1 MLPTRQDVPNP
12 LTSLR
17 HNPAS
22 LVQTVPVQVYV
33 DESERRDYL
42 LCAVLVRTDVGRV
55 RRAVRAM
62 CQPGQRRVHF
72 AKEGPARR
80 RAVLSALAELGV
92 QARIYRNPS
101 GVKRSRELCLDALV
115 GDIATAGAE
124 RLVIESRATMD
135 HLDDRVI
142 KAALRRIGTGELTF
156 GHASAHEEPLLW
168 VPDAIAWAVGR
179 GGDWRRR
186 AEPLLDK
193 VVDLGP

>member
-1 MLPTRQDVPNP
+1 M
-12 LTSLR
+12 
-17 HNPAS
+17 
-22 LVQTVPVQVYV
+22 QVYV

-42 LCAVLVRTDVGRV
+42 LCAVLVRTDVGPV

-62 CQPGQRRVHF
+62 CRPGQRRVHF

-80 RAVLSALAELGV
+80 RTVLSALAELGV
-92 QARIYRNPS
+92 QARIYRSPS

-115 GDIATAGAE
+115 DDIAAAGAE

-156 GHASAHEEPLLW
+156 GHAGAHEEPLLW
-168 VPDAIAWAVGR
+168 MPDAIAWAVGR
-179 GGDWRRR
+179 AVTGAVGSSHCSTRSSTSAPDSAKPGCSPSGEEPGSLRRV
-186 AEPLLDK
+186 L
-193 VVDLGP
+193 

>member
-1 MLPTRQDVPNP
+1 MHQPAPNP
-12 LTSLR
+12 RKSL
-17 HNPAS
+17 HHKPAS
-22 LVQTVPVQVYV
+22 PVQTVPVQVYV

-42 LCAVLVRTDVGRV
+42 LCAVLVRTDVDRV
-55 RRAVRAM
+55 RRTVRAM

-72 AKEGPARR
+72 AKEGPVRR
-80 RAVLSALAELGV
+80 RAILSALAELGV
-92 QARIYRNPS
+92 EARIYRSPS
-101 GVKRSRELCLDALV
+101 AVKRSRELCLDALV
-115 GDIATAGAE
+115 GDIAAAGAE

-135 HLDDRVI
+135 HLDDRVV

-156 GHASAHEEPLLW
+156 GHSSAYEEPLLW

-186 AEPLLDK
+186 AEPLLEK

>member
-22 LVQTVPVQVYV
+22 LVHTVPVQ
-33 DESERRDYL
+33 
-42 LCAVLVRTDVGRV
+42 
-55 RRAVRAM
+55 
-62 CQPGQRRVHF
+62 
-72 AKEGPARR
+72 
-80 RAVLSALAELGV
+80 
-92 QARIYRNPS
+92 
-101 GVKRSRELCLDALV
+101 
-115 GDIATAGAE
+115 
-124 RLVIESRATMD
+124 SRATVD

>member
-92 QARIYRNPS
+92 QARIYRSPS

-156 GHASAHEEPLLW
+156 GHASAHEEPLQW

-179 GGDWRRR
+179 GGDWHRR

>member
-1 MLPTRQDVPNP
+1 MLPTHHHVPNP
-12 LTSLR
+12 ITSLR

-22 LVQTVPVQVYV
+22 PVQTVPVQVYV
-33 DESERRDYL
+33 DESERHDYL
-42 LCAVLVRTDVGRV
+42 LCAFLVRSDVGRL

-72 AKEGPARR
+72 AKESPARR
-80 RAVLSALAELGV
+80 RAVLSALTDLGV
-92 QARIYRNPS
+92 QARIYRSPNS
-101 GVKRSRELCLDALV
+101 VKRSRELCLDALV
-115 GDIATAGAE
+115 GDIAAAGAE
-124 RLVIESRATMD
+124 RLVIESRETMD

-156 GHASAHEEPLLW
+156 GHAGAHEEPLLW
-168 VPDAIAWAVGR
+168 VPDAIVWAVGR

-186 AEPLLDK
+186 AEPLLEK

>member
-92 QARIYRNPS
+92 QARIYRSPS

-142 KAALRRIGTGELTF
+142 KAALRRIGTGELTL
-156 GHASAHEEPLLW
+156 GHASAHEEPLQW

-179 GGDWRRR
+179 GGDWHRR

-193 VVDLGP
+193 VIDLGP